1 MQLISLAVLVS
12 AATVIA
18 TSASEK
24 AGLVIDV
31 TRDVECTRKTKK
43 GDTVHVHYRGT
54 LQSDGSE
61 FDASYKR
68 GEPLSFQVGKGMV
81 IKGWVNINTLYVSG
95 AYSPP
100 LNNPHLI
107 WAYTN

>member
-1 MQLISLAVLVS
+1 MKLISLAVLAS
-12 AATVIA
+12 TATVIA
-18 TSASEK
+18 TSASKK

-81 IKGWVNINTLYVSG
+81 IKG
-95 AYSPP
+95 
-100 LNNPHLI
+100 
-107 WAYTN
+107 